1 MKAPLRPNARLGRML
16 GEGKASL
23 MTTVLSSG
31 VVIDVIGAAGETSFE
46 SVPRALPSALIF
58 SQLNLMSSIVI
69 LRPLVGGRGSKAMSG
84 RSLPVIVRPS
94 GDVSYDASAS
104 PSTVVRGSSPLA

>member
-1 MKAPLRPNARLGRML
+1 MNAPFKPNARFGRTLGD
-16 GEGKASL
+16 GKASL
-23 MTTVLSSG
+23 ITTVLSSG
-31 VVIDVIGAAGETSFE
+31 VVIPVIGAVGETSLD
-46 SVPRALPSALIF
+46 SAPRDFPRALIF

-69 LRPLVGGRGSKAMSG
+69 LRPLVGGRGSNAMSG

-94 GDVSYDASAS
+94 GDTSYDASAS